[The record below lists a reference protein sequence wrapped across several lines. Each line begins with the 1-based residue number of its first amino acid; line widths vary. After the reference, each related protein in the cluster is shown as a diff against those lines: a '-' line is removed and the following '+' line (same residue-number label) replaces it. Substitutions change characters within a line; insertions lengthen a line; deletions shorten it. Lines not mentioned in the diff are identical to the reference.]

1 MNVNKK
7 INEEMRESAPLL
19 SDKIADSVDW
29 ESIAAE
35 NAAPAKKTAAKS
47 RKPVIWS
54 IAAACCAAALCLGL
68 LIPSFFMHS
77 AAPSGETETLAY
89 AVTIEVN
96 PSVRLEVGSN
106 DTVIR
111 QYGLNEDGVLL
122 LHKENFVGKNVDEA
136 TEAIVRKLEKRGFL
150 KSNTVK
156 VCVKDASGKTDKNKQ
171 TEVTAAMESYLA
183 SLGSGSLELMDEKEF
198 ERIEHEF
205 KDKDLSEYE
214 KSLIVRYKETVLTLA
229 RQKGEDFAA
238 LIAVLNPYAD
248 KGNKNPIENPPFID
262 ALDAFAKKYKYEFDF
277 EADEISGRD
286 VYETVKDLADD
297 YEDLTE
303 AIEELEEGKNGD
315 DYKDLLEDIYELAED
330 FLFEEED

>member
-19 SDKIADSVDW
+19 ADKIADAVDW

-35 NAAPAKKTAAKS
+35 NAAPVKKTAAKS
-47 RKPVIWS
+47 RKPIIWS

-68 LIPSFFMHS
+68 LMPSFFTRS
-77 AAPSGETETLAY
+77 AAPSGETKGVAY

-96 PSVRLEVGSN
+96 PSVRLEVGS
-106 DTVIR
+106 DDIVIR

-122 LHKENFVGKNVDEA
+122 LHRENFEGRNVDEA
-136 TEAIVRKLEKRGFL
+136 TGAIMRKLEERGFL

-205 KDKDLSEYE
+205 KDKDLNEYE
-214 KSLIVRYKETVLTLA
+214 KELIIRYKETVLNLA
-229 RQKGEDFAA
+229 RQKVEDLAA
-238 LIAVLNPYAD
+238 LITVLNPYAD
-248 KGNKNPIENPPFID
+248 KGNKNPIEDPPFAA

-277 EADEISGRD
+277 ETDEISGRD
-286 VYETVKDLADD
+286 VYETVKDLADC

-303 AIEELEEGKNGD
+303 AIEDMEKGKDKD

-330 FLFEEED
+330 FLFEEDD